1 MAMMRTRTKSR
12 GWQALA
18 LLVHPSTDFAQGAP
32 GLKDHVAKRHPLHAG
47 VARLAGAAQED
58 NSAEAIWGIRA
69 SLVRAAR
76 EDNNAEAWGTCASER
91 WAIAEAERVL
101 QDNDTVE
108 KIKAVLRK
116 AQKINPGKWTLSGK
130 KDELKQK
137 LREFVEEAKA
147 TLKGLKEDS
156 RREQVT
162 SWHPGRGGVASR
174 ASPQQ
179 DSGAED
185 WLAKSREEVEAFGEE
200 EVLSWAEAVLNEG
213 KVRDELIQ
221 RTVTTLQQ
229 QGVTGKS
236 LRELTLDEQIAAGIP
251 LGPAKLL
258 TKKIQLLQ
266 EPQVELPRFSA
277 TDLLDFE
284 DRFLNSRI
292 NNKDERPFLEREAV
306 VRSLVEQIEDIQKGG
321 TNKPKVLTLWS
332 PRGTGKTSLVRH
344 LALKVPNFS
353 ESRRCGRLLV
363 VDAREIPK
371 SALQEAPSRIASAIV
386 VWHLSQL
393 LCGYSIEVSGLV
405 VSFRGMDFIAVLE
418 ALKRTSV
425 RREIDMRDSFEVWL
439 GSFCQKKQGVFEQWL
454 LVTAA
459 AFNATPDCACLVFL
473 DQAELLVN
481 HEVEGLSHPGG
492 QKSAFTEIFGEF
504 PQKMGMFSA
513 GTVNILIDRPSEE
526 YTLLKVQEVPA
537 LAPLSLQAARRAMA
551 EWGGMQYKKKEFDN
565 IHLFSAGVPR
575 LLEAAFQT
583 WGELASTAQVALNAM
598 SQEFRSSYADAAPY
612 FNQPEVALAL
622 VLCSAVRW
630 PAEGH
635 QLVPGTSV
643 RWSDIFRAGAA
654 FPNNKS
660 VLVPRLWWCE
670 DTNIKDAIR
679 NDLKEL
685 NIDLEGLLPDSL
697 QLLNSPTR
705 GATER
710 GEKWEELV
718 ANSLAAR
725 FRLHCIARNLIAEV
739 TWVPFLKIYPTE
751 DPHLR
756 AVLEPFEVCWSDG
769 VEHPRGQGN
778 EATVM
783 SDVGKAI
790 KSNRNFAT
798 AHHDLLIP
806 VRCKAT
812 GKLEFIA
819 AQCHYGQKKDADG
832 LKLQDKAKK
841 DNFEDMQNVLL
852 QICSESEGWQSF
864 TNKTWARRQEEKKY
878 SLMSC
883 ETIIAQLDVLKLL

>member
-1 MAMMRTRTKSR
+1 MGVETTKGRRSR
-12 GWQALA
+12 GVRSRI
-18 LLVHPSTDFAQGAP
+18 LLTAISWLFLHTVHLFTIPHGRISPSRP
-32 GLKDHVAKRHPLHAG
+32 GWKDTRFLVTSRHP
-47 VARLAGAAQED
+47 
-58 NSAEAIWGIRA
+58 W
-69 SLVRAAR
+69 
-76 EDNNAEAWGTCASER
+76 
-91 WAIAEAERVL
+91 
-101 QDNDTVE
+101 
-108 KIKAVLRK
+108 
-116 AQKINPGKWTLSGK
+116 
-130 KDELKQK
+130 
-137 LREFVEEAKA
+137 
-147 TLKGLKEDS
+147 
-156 RREQVT
+156 
-162 SWHPGRGGVASR
+162 RGGVGLR

-179 DSGAED
+179 DSGAEAGGSHAPGSVVGGCWQD
-185 WLAKSREEVEAFGEE
+185 WLAKSREEVEGFSKAQ
-200 EVLSWAEAVLNEG
+200 VSLLVAAVLIDGGLED
-213 KVRDELIQ
+213 DEFIQ
-221 RTVTTLQQ
+221 QTVATLQQ
-229 QGVTGKS
+229 QGVTGKAL
-236 LRELTLDEQIAAGIP
+236 LRLTLEKLMAAGVP
-251 LGPAKLL
+251 RGPAQLL
-258 TKKIQLLQ
+258 AEKIQLLK

-292 NNKDERPFLEREAV
+292 NSKDRPFLEREAV
-306 VRSLVEQIEDIQKGG
+306 VESVVKQLEQIQRYG
-321 TNKPKVLTLWS
+321 TKPTVVTLWS
-332 PRGTGKTSLVRH
+332 PPGTGKTSLIRH
-344 LALKVPNFS
+344 LARKDPSFA

-363 VDAREIPK
+363 LDAAEISKLAWREEPTWM
-371 SALQEAPSRIASAIV
+371 ASAIV
-386 VWHLSQL
+386 VWHLLQL
-393 LCGYSIEVSGLV
+393 LHGYSIEVSPGRV
-405 VSFRGMDFIAVLE
+405 VSFQRMEFMAVLE
-418 ALKRTSV
+418 AVKRASAPNEG
-425 RREIDMRDSFEVWL
+425 RNSFEVWL
-439 GSFCQKKQGVFEQWL
+439 RSFCQHREDVFEQWL

-459 AFNATPDCACLVFL
+459 AFNATPDCACLIFL
-473 DQAELLVN
+473 DQAELLVK
-481 HEVEGLSHPGG
+481 EQVEGRSQNGG
-492 QKSAFTEIFGEF
+492 QRSAFTDIFSMF

-526 YTLLKVQEVPA
+526 YSLLKVQAVPA
-537 LAPLSLQAARRAMA
+537 LAPLSLQAARKAMI
-551 EWGGMQYKKKEFDN
+551 EWGGTQYKKEFDK
-565 IHLFSAGVPR
+565 IHLFSAGVPL
-575 LLEAAFQT
+575 LLEEAFKN
-583 WGELASTAQVALNAM
+583 ELAATAQTAITLMLDKLKNW
-598 SQEFRSSYADAAPY
+598 YADAAPY

-630 PAEGH
+630 PAEGF

-670 DTNIKDAIR
+670 DTNMKDAIR

-697 QLLNSPTR
+697 QLLNSPQR

-725 FRLHCIARNLIAEV
+725 FRLHCIARTLSAEV
-739 TWVPFLKIYPTE
+739 TWVPFLEIYPTE

-769 VEHPRGQGN
+769 VEYPSGQGN

-812 GKLEFIA
+812 GKPEFIA
-819 AQCHYGQKKDADG
+819 AKCRYGEKKDAGG

-883 ETIIAQLDVLKLL
+883 ETIIGQLDVLKLL

>member
-1 MAMMRTRTKSR
+1 MLEPGGHVHQNA
-12 GWQALA
+12 G
-18 LLVHPSTDFAQGAP
+18 LLGCQDRLDLEEAA
-32 GLKDHVAKRHPLHAG
+32 GLHPLHAG
-47 VARLAGAAQED
+47 VARRAGAAQED
-58 NSAEAIWGIRA
+58 SSDPKPDNSGQ
-69 SLVRAAR
+69 
-76 EDNNAEAWGTCASER
+76 AWGTRASGLNDRRDLEEVV
-91 WAIAEAERVL
+91 AEADRVL
-101 QDNDTVE
+101 EDNGTVKE
-108 KIKAVLRK
+108 TKAVLRK
-116 AQKINPGKWTLSGK
+116 AQKIYPGKWTLSGK
-130 KDELKQK
+130 KDELQQK

-147 TLKGLKEDS
+147 TKKGLEEDS
-156 RREQVT
+156 HRAQVT

-236 LRELTLDEQIAAGIP
+236 LLELTLDEQIAAGIP

-306 VRSLVEQIEDIQKGG
+306 VRSLLEQIEQIQRNG
-321 TNKPKVLTLWS
+321 TNKPTVLALWS
-332 PRGTGKTSLVRH
+332 PRGTGKTSLIRH
-344 LALKVPNFS
+344 LASKVSCFA

-363 VDAREIPK
+363 LDAREISK
-371 SALQEAPSRIASAIV
+371 LALREEPSWIASAIV

-393 LCGYSIEVSGLV
+393 LHGYSIEVSGRV
-405 VSFRGMDFIAVLE
+405 VSFQRMNFIAVLK
-418 ALKRTSV
+418 AIKRASAPNEG
-425 RREIDMRDSFEVWL
+425 RNSFEVWL
-439 GSFCQKKQGVFEQWL
+439 RSSCQHKADVFKQWL

-481 HEVEGLSHPGG
+481 HEVEGLSHRGG

-513 GTVNILIDRPSEE
+513 GTVNILTDRPSEE
-526 YTLLKVQEVPA
+526 YTSLKVQEVPA

-739 TWVPFLKIYPTE
+739 TWVPFFKIYPTE

-769 VEHPRGQGN
+769 VEHPSGQGN

-819 AQCHYGQKKDADG
+819 AQCRYGQKKDADG

-883 ETIIAQLDVLKLL
+883 ETIIAQLDVLRLL

>member
-1 MAMMRTRTKSR
+1 
-12 GWQALA
+12 
-18 LLVHPSTDFAQGAP
+18 
-32 GLKDHVAKRHPLHAG
+32 
-47 VARLAGAAQED
+47 
-58 NSAEAIWGIRA
+58 
-69 SLVRAAR
+69 
-76 EDNNAEAWGTCASER
+76 
-91 WAIAEAERVL
+91 
-101 QDNDTVE
+101 
-108 KIKAVLRK
+108 
-116 AQKINPGKWTLSGK
+116 
-130 KDELKQK
+130 
-137 LREFVEEAKA
+137 
-147 TLKGLKEDS
+147 
-156 RREQVT
+156 
-162 SWHPGRGGVASR
+162 
-174 ASPQQ
+174 Q

-221 RTVTTLQQ
+221 QTVTTLQQ

-236 LRELTLDEQIAAGIP
+236 LLKLTLEKLMAAPYSVPG
-251 LGPAKLL
+251 GPAELL
-258 TKKIQLLQ
+258 AEKIRLLQ
-266 EPQVELPRFSA
+266 QPEVELPRFSA

-306 VRSLVEQIEDIQKGG
+306 VRSLVEQIEQIQRNG
-321 TNKPKVLTLWS
+321 TNKPTVLALWS

-425 RREIDMRDSFEVWL
+425 RREIDMCDSFEVWL
-439 GSFCQKKQGVFEQWL
+439 GSFCRKKQGVFEQWL

-473 DQAELLVN
+473 DQTELLVN
-481 HEVEGLSHPGG
+481 HEVEGLSHHGG

-513 GTVNILIDRPSEE
+513 GTVNILTDRPSEE
-526 YTLLKVQEVPA
+526 YTSLKVQEVPA

-654 FPNNKS
+654 FPNNKC

-685 NIDLEGLLPDSL
+685 NIDLEGLLPDSS

-769 VEHPRGQGN
+769 VEHPSGQGN

-819 AQCHYGQKKDADG
+819 AQCRYGQKKDADG

>member
-1 MAMMRTRTKSR
+1 MGVETTKGRRSR
-12 GWQALA
+12 GVRSRI
-18 LLVHPSTDFAQGAP
+18 LLTAISWLFLHTVHLFTIPHGRISPSRP
-32 GLKDHVAKRHPLHAG
+32 GWK
-47 VARLAGAAQED
+47 
-58 NSAEAIWGIRA
+58 
-69 SLVRAAR
+69 
-76 EDNNAEAWGTCASER
+76 
-91 WAIAEAERVL
+91 
-101 QDNDTVE
+101 
-108 KIKAVLRK
+108 
-116 AQKINPGKWTLSGK
+116 
-130 KDELKQK
+130 
-137 LREFVEEAKA
+137 
-147 TLKGLKEDS
+147 DS
-156 RREQVT
+156 RGPQVT
-162 SWHPGRGGVASR
+162 RWHPGRGGVALR

-179 DSGAED
+179 DD
-185 WLAKSREEVEAFGEE
+185 WLAKSREEVEGFKKAQ
-200 EVLSWAEAVLNEG
+200 VPSWAEAVLIDGGLEAD
-213 KVRDELIQ
+213 DEFIQ
-221 RTVTTLQQ
+221 RTVTALQQ

-236 LRELTLDEQIAAGIP
+236 LLKLTLEKLMAAPYSVPG
-251 LGPAKLL
+251 GPAELL
-258 TKKIQLLQ
+258 AEKIRLLQ
-266 EPQVELPRFSA
+266 QPEVENPRFSA

-306 VRSLVEQIEDIQKGG
+306 VESVVKQLEQIQRNG
-321 TNKPKVLTLWS
+321 TNKPTVLALWS
-332 PRGTGKTSLVRH
+332 PRGTGKTSLIRH
-344 LALKVPNFS
+344 LALNVPNFA
-353 ESRRCGRLLV
+353 ESRGCGRLLV
-363 VDAREIPK
+363 FDAVRIP
-371 SALQEAPSRIASAIV
+371 SALLRKDPDLLASAIIL
-386 VWHLSQL
+386 WHL
-393 LCGYSIEVSGLV
+393 CRIFDGYSVEVSQGPPIGFQRRTFSDLV
-405 VSFRGMDFIAVLE
+405 ITLESSRLSQSPPAV
-418 ALKRTSV
+418 
-425 RREIDMRDSFEVWL
+425 DSFEAWL
-439 GSFCQKKQGVFEQWL
+439 RLRCKTKEAVFEQWL
-454 LVTAA
+454 SVTSA

-481 HEVEGLSHPGG
+481 RQVEGVSQHGG
-492 QKSAFTEIFGEF
+492 QKSAFTEILGEF

-513 GTVNILIDRPSEE
+513 GTVNILTDRPSEE
-526 YTLLKVQEVPA
+526 YTSLEVLEVPA
-537 LAPLSLQAARRAMA
+537 LPPLSLQAARRAMA
-551 EWGGMQYKKKEFDN
+551 EWGGPQYKKKEFNN

-598 SQEFRSSYADAAPY
+598 SQKFRSSYADAAPY
-612 FNQPEVALAL
+612 FRQPEVALAL

-630 PAEGH
+630 PAEGY

-725 FRLHCIARNLIAEV
+725 FRLHCIARNLSAEV

-769 VEHPRGQGN
+769 VEYPNGQGN

-819 AQCHYGQKKDADG
+819 AQCRYGKKQDAGG

-864 TNKTWARRQEEKKY
+864 TNETWARRQEEKKY

-883 ETIIAQLDVLKLL
+883 ETIISQLDVLKLL